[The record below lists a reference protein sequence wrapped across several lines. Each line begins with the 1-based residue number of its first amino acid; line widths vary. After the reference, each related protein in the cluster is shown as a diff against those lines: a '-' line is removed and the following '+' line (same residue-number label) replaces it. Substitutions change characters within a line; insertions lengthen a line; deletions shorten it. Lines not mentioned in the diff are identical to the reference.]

1 MFSRAST
8 AILALL
14 TLPSLTSALAVHN
27 SARPQIS
34 PEDLFRRDSTC
45 GDSAYVQCGA
55 DLPSDFCCPA
65 TSTCMVLAG
74 KTTALCCPTGGDC
87 GQIQAIPCDLSL
99 EDKSKYPSAT
109 VMTSALTGTLEACGT
124 KCCPFGYSCGDD
136 GVCNLNDDQSAK
148 PSTSSASSSSST
160 AASSSESSTTTQTAE
175 VTPTTGASSSATS
188 TSDPSSS
195 SSGSS
200 SAAATAAADT
210 TATSSSSSAASTTT
224 AAAAPASSAPTSSAG
239 LVAGGIIGGI
249 AGFLFLGLL
258 IVFFIKRERKR
269 KALAQDSA
277 SAGGDGGE
285 RGPSTSPPQ
294 ISQPILN
301 GAGTWRSDFS
311 RKASTRE
318 NDDTGAEGFE
328 DGAAAAAGAGG
339 AMYHHDA
346 DDFGGDNYEV
356 SEHSNVSFVEHLSD
370 DDDEV
375 SSMREV
381 PRIITPV
388 GLQQPQQRQPTGNAR
403 TVSSMY
409 GSFYDPGNDP
419 NRASAYQAPLKMPS
433 ARAFGGNDKR
443 VSVAGHDWLG
453 DPRRDSYAASGP
465 TASLSPRAGGSGVSE
480 ESGRGGYINV
490 FADSNAID
498 GNGGLLPSP
507 LEVGE
512 REKRETR
519 FSDFGRS

>member
-74 KTTALCCPTGGDC
+74 KTTALCCPNGGDC

-136 GVCNLNDDQSAK
+136 GVCNLNDNQGAK

-160 AASSSESSTTTQTAE
+160 ATSSTESSTTTQTAD

-188 TSDPSSS
+188 ASDPSSS

-200 SAAATAAADT
+200 SSAATAAAHT
-210 TATSSSSSAASTTT
+210 TATSSSSAASTTT

-370 DDDEV
+370 DDEV
-375 SSMREV
+375 PNMREV

-403 TVSSMY
+403 IVSSMY

-453 DPRRDSYAASGP
+453 EPRRDSYAASGP

-498 GNGGLLPSP
+498 GNGVLLPSP